1 MQTPRPVSGHS
12 RSVATRARQSA
23 AAFCGIESL
32 ETRQLM
38 SVSVNAA
45 GWTVI
50 GDSGDT
56 RNVYVSSS
64 SGSDSNS
71 GLSSD
76 RPVKSLAKAAS
87 LVRDNMPDHMLL
99 KAGDSWTENLTWGKS
114 GRSAQEPMLI
124 GSYGSGARPMIK
136 AGSRTALD
144 ISGGDVDHLAIMGIH
159 FFAHTRDPNM
169 SGFSRSTASYGIRFV
184 AATDGVLIED
194 VVVDQFTNNILFQG
208 YGGAQNNV
216 KIRRSVIT
224 DAYGLEGK
232 SQGMYA
238 TDISGLL
245 MEENVFDHNGWNSQ
259 VSGAGATALSHNLY
273 IAADC
278 DNVVIKGNIFADASS
293 HGLQAR
299 SGGLIQDNLFLRNP
313 IHMSFGLVN
322 GSQIKAGGVTGTVE
336 NNVFMETRA
345 IGSSY
350 RGWAIELGNIKSATV
365 RNNVISD
372 DGGRGGAAAFSLG
385 FGANV
390 TNTSVGVGINNLVIE
405 DNVVHKW
412 TQGMTIAGGLR
423 PGGSGYTSLNNLTV
437 RDNEFQKVNWQ
448 YHHIVSHW
456 MPANKAEE
464 SWSNN
469 RYYEDTGTNEWFGI
483 GGTRTS
489 LDSWRSKLESTAQ
502 NVQINYTAPDRDI
515 STYAASIGAGSTM
528 ASFLSEARKQGSDSW
543 RGNVTA
549 RSVNSYIRSGF
560 GKSGSSSSG
569 GTTTTPPPTSTPT
582 APTTSSAP
590 KVVSYSGSATSVKI
604 RFSEN
609 VKASLTAK
617 DLILKNTTT
626 GNSVYESLRLS
637 YNSTTNEATWT
648 WPGFSSGRLPRGTW
662 SVTLPDERVAD
673 TAGNRLAGGVDFKFT
688 FKVI

>member
-1 MQTPRPVSGHS
+1 
-12 RSVATRARQSA
+12 
-23 AAFCGIESL
+23 
-32 ETRQLM
+32 M

-45 GWTVI
+45 GWTEI
-50 GDSGDT
+50 GKSADT
-56 RNVYVSSS
+56 KTVYVSSS
-64 SGSDSNS
+64 EGSDSNN

-76 RPVKSLAKAAS
+76 HPVRSLAKAAS
-87 LVRDNMPDHMLL
+87 LVRDNAPDHMLL
-99 KAGDSWTENLTWGKS
+99 KAGDSWTENLSWGKS
-114 GRSAQEPMLI
+114 GRNAQEPLVI

-144 ISGGDVDHLAIMGIH
+144 VAGGDVDHLAIMGIH
-159 FFAHTRDPNM
+159 FFAHTRDPDAP
-169 SGFSRSTASYGIRFV
+169 GFQRSTASYGIRFV
-184 AATDGVLIED
+184 AGTDGVLIED

-245 MEENVFDHNGWNSQ
+245 MEENVFDHNGWNSD
-259 VSGAGATALSHNLY
+259 VSGGGATALSHNLY

-299 SGGLIQDNLFLRNP
+299 AGGLIQDNLFLRNP

-322 GSQIKAGGVTGTVE
+322 GSQIKAGGVSGTVE

-345 IGSSY
+345 IGNSY

-385 FGANV
+385 FGSNV
-390 TNTSVGVGINNLVIE
+390 SNSSQGVGINNLVIE
-405 DNVVHKW
+405 DNLVHKW
-412 TQGMTIAGGLR
+412 TQGVTLAGGLR

-456 MPANKAEE
+456 MSANASEE
-464 SWSNN
+464 NWSNN
-469 RYYEDTGTNEWFGI
+469 RYYEDTTTAEWFGI
-483 GGTRTS
+483 GGSKTS
-489 LDSWRSKLESTAQ
+489 LDAWRNRLEPTAQ
-502 NVQINYTAPDRDI
+502 NVQVNYSAPDRDI
-515 STYAASIGAGSTM
+515 GTYAASIGAGSSM
-528 ASFLSEARKQGSDSW
+528 ATFLSQARRQGGDSW
-543 RGNVTA
+543 RTNLTA
-549 RSVNSYIRSGF
+549 RSVNSYIRAGF
-560 GKSGSSSSG
+560 GKSGSSNSG
-569 GTTTTPPPTSTPT
+569 GTTTPTPT
-582 APTTSSAP
+582 PTPTPTTTNGSP
-590 KVVSYSGSATSVKI
+590 HVVSYSGGVTSVKI

-617 DLILKNTTT
+617 DLILKNADT
-626 GNSVYESLRLS
+626 GNNIYDSLRLS
-637 YNSTTNEATWT
+637 YNTTTNEATWT
-648 WPGFSSGRLPRGTW
+648 WPGFNGGRLPRGKW
-662 SVTLPDERVAD
+662 LATLPDERVAD
-673 TAGNRLAGGVDFKFT
+673 TAGNRLAGGTDFKFT
-688 FKVI
+688 FTV